1 MQFED
6 ICKDNYS
13 RIYNYV
19 LAKTQ
24 NIWVAE
30 DITREVFLIAY
41 QNGKKFLKHE
51 KPLAFLY
58 ATAKNLVFEYFRES
72 AKISPCDEIEK
83 EDKNA
88 DLFEQICNEKYQLL
102 DESKYKEYVMNG
114 LTDSEINLYNEYYT
128 NNKAMKEI
136 AVELGISE
144 TAVRMRFVRVR
155 SKIRSIVAG
164 LKLDEI

>member
-6 ICKDNYS
+6 ICKENYS
-13 RIYNYV
+13 RIYNYI

-24 NIWVAE
+24 NIWAAE
-30 DITREVFLIAY
+30 DITQEVFLIAY

-58 ATAKNLVFEYFRES
+58 STAKNLVLEYFRET

-83 EDKNA
+83 EGKSA

-102 DESKYKEYVMNG
+102 DEGKYKDYVMRG
-114 LTDSEINLYNEYYT
+114 LTQSELKLYNEYYT
-128 NNKAMKEI
+128 NKKAMKEI
-136 AVELGISE
+136 AGELGISE
-144 TAVRMRFVRVR
+144 TAVRMRYVRVR
-155 SKIRSIVAG
+155 GKIRNIVAG
-164 LKLDEI
+164 LRLDEF